1 MTGKNM
7 YTSVLYTNLLCRNAR
22 CSWKWEGTIM
32 RIERYY
38 LHSADFIRAAT
49 I

>member
-22 CSWKWEGTIM
+22 CSWKWEQSCVLKDITCIQLTLFA
-32 RIERYY
+32 RQP
-38 LHSADFIRAAT
+38 
-49 I
+49 